1 MDIGIASLD
10 PGQRTLHLGPLYSP
24 DMDRSPSEKEAQW
37 IQSALQILDDEAKAL
52 AGLRGRIG
60 AEFAGVVSRI
70 LEMKGRVVLTG
81 MGKAGLIAQKISA
94 TLASTGTPSIYL
106 HPAEAVHGD
115 LGRVMEGDL
124 LFALSK
130 SGETEE
136 VLRLLPIVKAS
147 GVPVLAMTESRK
159 STLGQISDIILE
171 IGKIDEA
178 GPHGLAPSAST
189 LVMLALGD
197 AVALVVQEGRN
208 FGPEDFARFHPSG
221 ALGRQLM
228 KVSEL
233 MGGGEE
239 LPAITADRSVVDAL
253 VTMTETPGK
262 RGAVVVVDQ
271 EGKLCG
277 IFTDG
282 DLRRCLQQ
290 KRQDFFQAVIGD
302 VMTEHPKSIQKHR
315 LAAEAFRILQKNQ
328 IDQLPV
334 VDAEGHAV
342 GLIDVQDLWDF
353 RLA

>member
-1 MDIGIASLD
+1 MDPD
-10 PGQRTLHLGPLYSP
+10 PSH
-24 DMDRSPSEKEAQW
+24 KEARW
-37 IQSALQILDDEAKAL
+37 IESALRILEDEAKAL
-52 AGLRGRIG
+52 ESLRSRIG
-60 AEFAGVVSRI
+60 SEFTQAVAHI
-70 LEMKGRVVLTG
+70 LEMEGRVVLTG

-115 LGRVMEGDL
+115 LGRVVEGDL
-124 LFALSK
+124 LITLSK
-130 SGETEE
+130 SGETDE
-136 VLRLLPIVKAS
+136 VLRLLPIVKAA
-147 GVPVLAMTESRK
+147 GVKVLAMTESRE
-159 STLGQISDIILE
+159 STLGQLSDLVLE

-221 ALGRQLM
+221 ALGRKLM

-233 MGGGEE
+233 MGAGEE
-239 LPAITADRSVVDAL
+239 LPAITADRSVLDAL

-262 RGAVVVVDQ
+262 RGAVVVVD
-271 EGKLCG
+271 EDGMLHG

-290 KRQDFFQAVIGD
+290 KREGFFDACIGD
-302 VMTEHPKSIQKHR
+302 VMTVYPKSIVQDR
-315 LAAEAFRILQKNQ
+315 LAAEAFRVLQKNQ

-334 VDAEGHAV
+334 VDGDGKAV